1 MNKQLIYKIRENV
14 NLYQYLKYN
23 SYLYK
28 DILRGNITVKD
39 LEKRMKIDLKGT
51 TIDKINNLNNKIETI
66 NTFLDILK

>member
-39 LEKRMKIDLKGT
+39 LEKRMKIDLKDT

>member
-1 MNKQLIYKIRENV
+1 MIKTLIYQIREKPDM
-14 NLYQYLKYN
+14 YQYLKYN

-28 DILRGNITVKD
+28 DILRGDITVKD
-39 LEKRMKIDLKGT
+39 LEKKMKIDLKDT

>member
-39 LEKRMKIDLKGT
+39 IEKRMKIDLKDT